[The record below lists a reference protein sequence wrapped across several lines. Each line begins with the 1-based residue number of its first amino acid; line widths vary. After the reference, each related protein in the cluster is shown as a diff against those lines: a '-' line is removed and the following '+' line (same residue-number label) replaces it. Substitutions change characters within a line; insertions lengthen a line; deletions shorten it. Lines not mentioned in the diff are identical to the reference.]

1 MNLDPCMK
9 LECFTKDQVHF
20 KKGNRVIGKVIIS
33 VVNRSAMIER
43 RVVQQPVTRSEQVQG
58 IIE

>member
-20 KKGNRVIGKVIIS
+20 KKANRVIGKVIIS

-43 RVVQQPVTRSEQVQG
+43 RVEEQPVTRSEQVQG